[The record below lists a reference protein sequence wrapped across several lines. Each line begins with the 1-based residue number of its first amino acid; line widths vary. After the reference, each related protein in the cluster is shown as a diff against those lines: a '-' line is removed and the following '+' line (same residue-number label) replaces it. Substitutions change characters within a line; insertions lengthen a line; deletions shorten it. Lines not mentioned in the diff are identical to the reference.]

1 MKVRPFI
8 CPAVRIWLLA
18 AAFCL
23 TAFAQGG
30 RFALQLSASPDRAEA
45 EAKLAK
51 LKDDVQ
57 AKKLDAYL
65 VKSEVPGKGTFYRVR
80 IGNYASRAAA
90 EKAAQQIKASG
101 AISEYFI
108 ADYVTPEAAPAIVAK
123 AAPTPA
129 PRAAAPAP
137 VTPAPVVAAP
147 KVTPTPV
154 VAAVKPNA
162 APVVAAVKPNPAPV
176 AAAVKPNAAP
186 AVAANSGMPALGNAA
201 KPAPS
206 SSAPAATNRPAPTA
220 PSANAAP
227 STTAIT
233 KPAGV
238 ASVLGG
244 YTRFQDDSVGYSFE
258 HPAYWVGGTL
268 SGNDMQMQKITGG
281 AMFKSN
287 EDQAFLNA
295 IWNKLDKANSSE
307 HDNDMIVGLILK
319 SMASGNGTQNM
330 TETNRTVINDG
341 QQIKTFLDLK
351 AAFQVPNQP
360 SPLDFI
366 GKGVIIRATKGIL
379 LVVTFYAKDA
389 PQTVAMAADH
399 IIKTAKTPE

>member
-1 MKVRPFI
+1 MKVRPFV
-8 CPAVRIWLLA
+8 CPAIHVLLLA
-18 AAFCL
+18 AALCL
-23 TAFAQGG
+23 AAFAQGG
-30 RFALQLSASPDRAEA
+30 RFAVQLGASPDRAEA

-51 LKDDVQ
+51 LKDDAQ
-57 AKKLDAYL
+57 AQKLDAYL
-65 VKSEVPGKGTFYRVR
+65 VKSNVADKGIFYRVR

-90 EKAAQQIKASG
+90 EKAAQQFKASG

-108 ADYVTPEAAPAIVAK
+108 AAYETPEAAPVMAAPVTAGK

-129 PRAAAPAP
+129 PRVAANPAP
-137 VTPAPVVAAP
+137 VTPAPVVTAP
-147 KVTPTPV
+147 KATPTPPTTSIV
-154 VAAVKPNA
+154 AVKPNA
-162 APVVAAVKPNPAPV
+162 P
-176 AAAVKPNAAP
+176 P
-186 AVAANSGMPALGNAA
+186 AVAASNNGMPALGTGANA

-206 SSAPAATNRPAPTA
+206 SPVPVATNRPAPTA
-220 PSANAAP
+220 PAP
-227 STTAIT
+227 VTNTAPATTAVT

-258 HPAYWVGGTL
+258 HPAYWVGGPL
-268 SGNDMQMQKITGG
+268 NSNDMQTQKITGG

-307 HDNDMIVGLILK
+307 HDNNMIVDLILK

-351 AAFQVPNQP
+351 AAFQVPNQT

>member
-1 MKVRPFI
+1 MKVRPFV
-8 CPAVRIWLLA
+8 CPAVRIWFLA

-23 TAFAQGG
+23 TAFAQGAQSG
-30 RFALQLSASPDRAEA
+30 RFAVQLGASPDRAEA
-45 EAKLAK
+45 EAR
-51 LKDDVQ
+51 LKDAQ
-57 AKKLDAYL
+57 AQKLEAYL
-65 VKSEVPGKGTFYRVR
+65 VKSEVAGKGIFYRVR

-90 EKAAQQIKASG
+90 EKAAQQFKASG
-101 AISEYFI
+101 AITEYFI
-108 ADYVTPEAAPAIVAK
+108 ADYVTPEAAPVMAAK
-123 AAPTPA
+123 V
-129 PRAAAPAP
+129 APAP
-137 VTPAPVVAAP
+137 APKVAANPAPVKPATVTIPVVAAP
-147 KVTPTPV
+147 KATPTPM
-154 VAAVKPNA
+154 VAAVKPSA
-162 APVVAAVKPNPAPV
+162 APVVAAVKP
-176 AAAVKPNAAP
+176 AAA
-186 AVAANSGMPALGNAA
+186 ANNGMPAIGSGTNA

-206 SSAPAATNRPAPTA
+206 TTAPVATNKPAPAANTA
-220 PSANAAP
+220 PA
-227 STTAIT
+227 TTAIT

-258 HPAYWVGGTL
+258 HPAYWVGGPL

-307 HDNDMIVGLILK
+307 HDNNMIVDLILK

-330 TETNRTVINDG
+330 AETNRTVINDG

>member
-1 MKVRPFI
+1 MKVRPFV
-8 CPAVRIWLLA
+8 CPTVPVLLLTA
-18 AAFCL
+18 TLCL

-30 RFALQLSASPDRAEA
+30 RFAVQLGASPDRAEA

-51 LKDDVQ
+51 LKDDAQ
-57 AKKLDAYL
+57 GQKLDAYL
-65 VKSEVPGKGTFYRVR
+65 VKSNVADKGIFYRVR
-80 IGNYASRAAA
+80 VGNYATRAAA
-90 EKAAQQIKASG
+90 EKAAQQFKASG
-101 AISEYFI
+101 AVTEYFI
-108 ADYVTPEAAPAIVAK
+108 AAYETPEAAPVMAAPAMVAK

-129 PRAAAPAP
+129 PVAANRAP
-137 VTPAPVVAAP
+137 VTPAPVVVAP
-147 KVTPTPV
+147 KATPTPM
-154 VAAVKPNA
+154 VAAVKPS
-162 APVVAAVKPNPAPV
+162 
-176 AAAVKPNAAP
+176 AAP
-186 AVAANSGMPALGNAA
+186 AVASNNGMPALGTGTNS

-206 SSAPAATNRPAPTA
+206 IPAPSVPAPIATNKPAPAANAVA
-220 PSANAAP
+220 PSI
-227 STTAIT
+227 TAIT

-258 HPAYWVGGTL
+258 HPAYWVGGPL
-268 SGNDMQMQKITGG
+268 SGNDMQTQKITGG

-295 IWNKLDKANSSE
+295 IWNKLDKANSNE
-307 HDNDMIVGLILK
+307 HDNNMIVDLILK

-351 AAFQVPNQP
+351 AAFQVPNQT